1 MTWVGMR
8 SDPGPPMPD
17 ALLFEKSDRV
27 ARITFNRPGARNASS
42 PQMLQDLT
50 DYLRTAKDDPDVRAV
65 LIGATGEHFCG
76 GGDVT
81 TFGETLQK
89 SVAERMHQYE
99 RRLMAA
105 APLYVI
111 LEEFGKPLVCATRG
125 AIAGAAIS
133 LVLASDFVIAG
144 ESSFFV
150 FAHAG
155 LGLCLDA
162 GLSYFLPR
170 VVGWRKAKTLTLM
183 GARVDSSEALALGMI
198 TNRVPDTSV
207 EEASDE
213 LLARL
218 VIGPTL
224 AFAHSKTLLN
234 RSAHNS
240 ISEQLRAEASSVAA
254 CAASEDFPEGVRAFM
269 EKRKPRFS
277 GR

>member
-1 MTWVGMR
+1 M
-8 SDPGPPMPD
+8 SDN
-17 ALLFEKSDRV
+17 LLFEKSDRV
-27 ARITFNRPGARNASS
+27 ARITFNRADARNAST
-42 PQMLQDLT
+42 PQMIQDLT
-50 DYLRTAKDDPDVRAV
+50 DYLRAAKDDPGVRAV
-65 LIGATGEHFCG
+65 LIGAVGEHFCG

-81 TFGETLQK
+81 TFSGTLEK
-89 SVAERMHQYE
+89 SAAERMHEYE

-105 APLYVI
+105 APLYMV
-111 LEEFGKPLVCATRG
+111 LEEFGKPLVCATKG

-133 LVLASDFVIAG
+133 LVLASDFVVAG

-155 LGLCLDA
+155 LGLCLDG

-170 VVGWRKAKTLTLM
+170 VVGWRKAKNLTLM

-198 TNRVPDTSV
+198 TKRVPDVSV
-207 EEASDE
+207 GPATDE

-224 AFAHSKTLLN
+224 AFANSKSLLN
-234 RSAHNS
+234 RSAHS
-240 ISEQLRAEASSVAA
+240 TISEQLRAEALSVAG
-254 CAASEDFPEGVRAFM
+254 CAASDDFSEGVRAFM
-269 EKRKPRFS
+269 EKRKPQFS